1 LNASS
6 LPPKHQTRGRGD
18 SKRVA
23 IMQPYFF
30 PYAGYFRLFA
40 AVDEF
45 VIFDCVQFPRRGRV
59 HRCEVPSPDGSVEWL
74 TLPLARQPTTVL
86 IRDLTFAMDARVQ
99 MDERLARHG
108 WIESGRSPAAEELRG
123 HLFAPLESVIDYLVC
138 GLQLV
143 ARVLDFDVTITRSA
157 ALDLDPTL
165 RGQDRVIAAAAAVG
179 ATQYVN
185 APGGRGLYDADV
197 FAQEGIDLTFL
208 PPYRGRYVHLL
219 PALMTESPAAIRED
233 VLAAQRW

>member
-1 LNASS
+1 MSS
-6 LPPKHQTRGRGD
+6 TSRGG
-18 SKRVA
+18 KRVA
-23 IMQPYFF
+23 VMQPYFF

-59 HRCEVPSPDGSVEWL
+59 HRCEVSAPNGSVEWL

-86 IRDLTFAMDARVQ
+86 IRDLAFAPDARAQ
-99 MDERLARHG
+99 FDERLARHR
-108 WIESGRSPAAEELRG
+108 WIENGCGPAAERVRAHLR
-123 HLFAPLESVIDYLVC
+123 APLASVIDYLAG

-143 ARVLDFDVTITRSA
+143 AGLLGLDATISRSTT
-157 ALDLDPTL
+157 LDLDPTR

-185 APGGRGLYDADV
+185 VPGGRDLYDAEV
-197 FAQEGIDLTFL
+197 FARHGIELSFL
-208 PPYRGRYVHLL
+208 PPYRGPYTQLL
-219 PALMTESPAAIRED
+219 PALLTDSPGALRED
-233 VLAAQRW
+233 VLAALR